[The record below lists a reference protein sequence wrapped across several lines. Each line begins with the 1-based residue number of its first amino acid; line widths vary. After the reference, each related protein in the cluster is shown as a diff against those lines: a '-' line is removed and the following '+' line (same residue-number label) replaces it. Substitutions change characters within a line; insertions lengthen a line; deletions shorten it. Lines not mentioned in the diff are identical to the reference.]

1 MTTILPVT
9 IKAITDRINRKLKH
23 DNQKLMKIPAKFRA
37 GYGEHGIVDTETN
50 TITSHNIELEA
61 LAQELGCLKPY
72 ENMEVKP

>member
-37 GYGEHGIVDTETN
+37 GYGEYSIIDTETN

-72 ENMEVKP
+72 ESMDVKP